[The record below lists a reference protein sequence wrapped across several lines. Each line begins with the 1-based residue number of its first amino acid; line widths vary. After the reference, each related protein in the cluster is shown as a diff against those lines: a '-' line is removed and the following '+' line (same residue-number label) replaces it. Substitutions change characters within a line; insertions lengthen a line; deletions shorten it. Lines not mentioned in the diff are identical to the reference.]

1 MTVNQVI
8 NEIKAVLQNHAMI
21 NTVLVSTPM
30 EWINKG
36 EVPLYPVGT
45 FDISSGFLNIGREQ
59 IHRVDMWL
67 LDQSG
72 KDGEFEQEVISDMHG
87 VAYDVVSILR
97 KGGNPWII
105 SDKVQWQA
113 ISEKFEDY
121 LSGVRITFDFI
132 VVRDYGSC
140 DTPTKI

>member
-8 NEIKAVLQNHAMI
+8 QEIKAVLQNHAMI

>member
-8 NEIKAVLQNHAMI
+8 QEIKAVLQNHAMI

-87 VAYDVVSILR
+87 VAYDILSVLR

-105 SDKVQWQA
+105 SDRVQWQA

>member
-8 NEIKAVLQNHAMI
+8 QEIKAVLQNHAMI

-105 SDKVQWQA
+105 SDRVQWQA